1 MFLTREVGGEETFLG
16 SVFVENF
23 IMKTKRGDSKMNEFL
38 KEARKYVVRSM
49 WNLFLWAV
57 AILQSTKKCLIS
69 WSMSSRREKEQKM
82 KRLML
87 RTEIRTY
94 YGGMN
99 FVKLSGR
106 REL

>member
-1 MFLTREVGGEETFLG
+1 
-16 SVFVENF
+16 
-23 IMKTKRGDSKMNEFL
+23 
-38 KEARKYVVRSM
+38 M
-49 WNLFLWAV
+49 WNLFLGAV

-69 WSMSSRREKEQKM
+69 WSMSSRREREQKM

-87 RTEIRTY
+87 RTEKRTY